1 MEWKVMPFEDL
12 KTRDLYEL
20 LRLRSLVFHKEQ
32 NCAYV
37 DTDNKDQDALHVLG
51 YRGNQL
57 IAYARILPAGVSF
70 REVSV
75 GRVVTHPECRGLG
88 AGRELMNNCLKLIAD
103 KYGCVPVR
111 IGAQCYLE
119 KFYREFG
126 FVPQGEPYPEDNIP
140 HIEMLR

>member
-1 MEWKVMPFEDL
+1 MEWKVMPFGEL
-12 KTRDLYEL
+12 KAGELYEL

-37 DTDNKDQDALHVLG
+37 DTDDKDQCSIHVLG
-51 YRGNQL
+51 YHGDKL
-57 IAYARILPAGVSF
+57 IAYARLLPAGISF
-70 REVSV
+70 KEVSV
-75 GRVVTHPECRGLG
+75 GRVVTHPEFRGRG
-88 AGRELMNNCLKLIAD
+88 EGRALMKKCLELIEER
-103 KYGCVPVR
+103 YGRVPVR

-126 FVPQGEPYPEDNIP
+126 FIPQGDPYPEDNIP